1 MDFLQE
7 IIFYLTVVTPIAMIY
22 CVRKAKRAME
32 DAVVENMQKAH
43 KNLPLNNDIYWIKEI
58 SREELCC
65 PLTHEQLEEIK
76 KCDSIKTY
84 DVNIHVMKSS
94 VLLHNSGYVY
104 MTVSINFD
112 GWQRENQKGVRI
124 KIDGARVMA
133 RYEIGNPG
141 RVLKSVKRV

>member
-1 MDFLQE
+1 MDFSQR
-7 IIFYLTVVTPIAMIY
+7 IIICLTVVTPIAMIY

-76 KCDSIKTY
+76 KCDFIKTY

-94 VLLHNSGYVY
+94 VLLHKTGYVY
-104 MTVSINFD
+104 MTVSINFL
-112 GWQRENQKGVRI
+112 GRQRANQKDVKI

-133 RYEIGNPG
+133 NIEMGDPG
-141 RVLKSVKRV
+141 KMLMSLKKV